1 MAHPQPGG
9 ADHVPDPGGR
19 ARSRLTRRAQPPEAR
34 PRLLTTLKANATPN
48 TASGYSQ
55 IPHRAGRLRAI
66 GPVIGPA
73 IRNGNSTKPGVSGFW
88 FPPVPTRAT
97 IRMSR

>member
-1 MAHPQPGG
+1 
-9 ADHVPDPGGR
+9 
-19 ARSRLTRRAQPPEAR
+19 
-34 PRLLTTLKANATPN
+34 
-48 TASGYSQ
+48 
-55 IPHRAGRLRAI
+55 
-66 GPVIGPA
+66 VIGPA